1 MFEHI
6 KNRFQKLPADMA
18 DRNIEMLSIGTFLCQ
33 IILKGLVPHRKSGSA
48 GWRLRDIERDK
59 NKYNN
64 KKSHDYS

>member
-1 MFEHI
+1 
-6 KNRFQKLPADMA
+6 MA